1 MATVAAHP
9 TLIVALGDAAAPVL
23 ELLRAL
29 DDGVDLA
36 PERGLRVLLE
46 HGRGSVFGDL
56 VAAERP
62 EMASLVGS
70 LLAELRESA
79 CAQVAPATSGL
90 RLVVVCD
97 EGDLRAASDLLA
109 KAWSTQSV
117 RDHCNSLEPRGG
129 VQVRLVIG
137 CEVAGA
143 AIDGWRTL
151 AEAADLACAD
161 GASWPQ
167 VLPIAV
173 ARKRDHWRLETPAH
187 VLSLALALRI
197 LVLAATQDVEE
208 AMSFSGHAAREWM
221 PAELVDLAKSM
232 DEERRRQR
240 LGVWLEGLISRR
252 ATQGQGDG
260 ELPTTELLR
269 QAVGSGAVS
278 LQPLQ
283 ELRGECDALTEGA
296 RRIAVDLAASS
307 TDSTRLGD
315 PSWPTEVQQQL
326 HSQLAQVLSGQGEAT
341 ARRFASA
348 LDGQEQLDRNWIDHL
363 HERLGYCGTAALWGR
378 LDGALAALTQA
389 SEQLHK
395 LPAPS
400 VSGEGGLASALAS
413 EQSHWQREI
422 GPAPPGFFHWMALPW
437 LAMGAAS
444 APLWRAVAV
453 EYGPVNPAV
462 QTPLVQQLH
471 RAVQFVA
478 HSDWTVGLAAL
489 CGLLTWAGV
498 GWWQRRNWRRAQL
511 QFVQKVTALLID
523 SAIRSGG
530 LADRERQV
538 AWARA
543 VKVMQRCAST
553 AEYAVQRAQQQI
565 RRSEPVIRWLVRR
578 VQGRRH
584 PIKASEKWAIEVETP
599 EVSWHCVPPLVQEV
613 LPVPQHASVTSP
625 WQDLA
630 VAGGP
635 LHPEKLEALLL
646 NPGQVRKIWEESD
659 GSQLVDQSRS
669 GPATTE
675 GNPSELNYARPARL
689 HAPANWLPKVYQL
702 CTLQLRGEL
711 IQRFDEDAVKV
722 MLVPAGAGVPTS
734 VLCSSQ
740 SLGDDR
746 MIVLQQATLV
756 EAEERQGGA

>member
-1 MATVAAHP
+1 MANVAAHP

-62 EMASLVGS
+62 EMAGLVGS

-79 CAQVAPATSGL
+79 CAQVVAATSGL

-109 KAWSTQSV
+109 RAWATPSV
-117 RDHCNSLEPRGG
+117 RDHCKSLEPRGG

-137 CEVAGA
+137 CEEAGR
-143 AIDGWRTL
+143 AIEGWRTL
-151 AEAADLACAD
+151 AEAADLACAE
-161 GASWPQ
+161 GAQSPQ
-167 VLPIAV
+167 ALPIAV
-173 ARKRDHWRLETPAH
+173 ARKRDHRRLETPAH
-187 VLSLALALRI
+187 VLSLALVLRV

-208 AMSFSGHAAREWM
+208 VLNFSGCAAREWM
-221 PAELVDLAKSM
+221 AAELVDLAKSM

-240 LGVWLEGLISRR
+240 FGVWLEGLISRR
-252 ATQGQGDG
+252 ATQGHGDG

-278 LQPLQ
+278 LQALQ
-283 ELRGECDALTEGA
+283 EFRDECDALTEGA
-296 RRIAVDLAASS
+296 RRIAVALAASS

-315 PSWPTEVQQQL
+315 PHWPTEVQQQL
-326 HSQLAQVLSGQGEAT
+326 HSQLAQVLSGRGEAT
-341 ARRFASA
+341 ARKFAAA
-348 LDGQEQLDRNWIDHL
+348 LDDQEQLDRDWIDHL

-389 SEQLHK
+389 SEQLHTR
-395 LPAPS
+395 PPPS
-400 VSGEGGLASALAS
+400 AGGEGGLASALAS

-422 GPAPPGFFHWMALPW
+422 GPAPPGFLHWMALPW

-444 APLWRAVAV
+444 APMWHAVAV

-471 RAVQFVA
+471 RAVQLVA

-489 CGLLTWAGV
+489 CGLLTWAAV

-511 QFVQKVTALLID
+511 QFVQKVTALLVD
-523 SAIRSGG
+523 SAIRRGG
-530 LADRERQV
+530 PADRERQV

-553 AEYAVQRAQQQI
+553 GEYAVQRAQQQV

-584 PIKASEKWAIEVETP
+584 PIKASEKWSIDVDTP
-599 EVSWHCVPPLVQEV
+599 EVSWHCVPPLVQEEQ
-613 LPVPQHASVTSP
+613 PVSQHVSVTSP
-625 WQDLA
+625 WQDLV

-646 NPGQVRKIWEESD
+646 NPGQVREIWEKSD
-659 GSQLVDQSRS
+659 GSLPADQSRN
-669 GPATTE
+669 GPAKTE
-675 GNPSELNYARPARL
+675 RNACELKYARPARL
-689 HAPANWLPKVYQL
+689 HSPANWLTKVFQL
-702 CTLQLRGEL
+702 CTQRLQGEL
-711 IQRFDEDAVKV
+711 VLRFDENSVKDLLAPDSSGEPIPV
-722 MLVPAGAGVPTS
+722 R
-734 VLCSSQ
+734 CSSE

-746 MIVLQQATLV
+746 LVVLQQAILADTGPW
-756 EAEERQGGA
+756 QGGE